1 MNDCHLKEML
11 KFLFKAPWVE
21 FGKFCKN
28 VVSQGQ
34 NELPLNAILPL
45 LEIVKQNLD
54 QLLLLIEI
62 QLIVIIDGF
71 SICKSAYSVKTI

>member
-1 MNDCHLKEML
+1 MLNLLMSPRRHIAVFQNMNDCHLKELL

-34 NELPLNAILPL
+34 NELLLNVTLPL

-54 QLLLLIEI
+54 Q
-62 QLIVIIDGF
+62 
-71 SICKSAYSVKTI
+71 